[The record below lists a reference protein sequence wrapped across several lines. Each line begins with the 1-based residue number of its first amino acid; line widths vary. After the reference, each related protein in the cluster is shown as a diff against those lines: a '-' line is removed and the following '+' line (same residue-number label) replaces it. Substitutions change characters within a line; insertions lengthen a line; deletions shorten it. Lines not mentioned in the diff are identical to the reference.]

1 MPERGRYNYYV
12 TNGDVI
18 SLFRDGNAMPFETIG
33 IDALLRRAGFDG
45 ECE

>member
-1 MPERGRYNYYV
+1 MPERVCYDYYV
-12 TNGDVI
+12 TNGDTI
-18 SLFRDGNAMPFETIG
+18 SLFMDGNAMPFETIG